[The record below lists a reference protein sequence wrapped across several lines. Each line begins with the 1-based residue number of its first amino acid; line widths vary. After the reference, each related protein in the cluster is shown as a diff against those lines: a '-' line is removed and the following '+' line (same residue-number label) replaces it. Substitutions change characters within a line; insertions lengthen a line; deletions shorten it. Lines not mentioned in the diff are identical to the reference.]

1 MEDVEYFLLISF
13 LFRYFKQEALSTNRD
28 QRVNAL
34 KQIKAVVAEQLKT
47 MKKEKEQ
54 CEWENENMRK
64 AVEKLTKMRNANPQ
78 M

>member
-1 MEDVEYFLLISF
+1 MEDVKYFLLKLF
-13 LFRYFKQEALSTNRD
+13 LFRYFKQEALSADRD

-34 KQIKAVVAEQLKT
+34 KQIKAVVTEQLNT

-64 AVEKLTKMRNANPQ
+64 AVEKLTKMRNANSQ

>member
-1 MEDVEYFLLISF
+1 MEDVEYFLINIIP
-13 LFRYFKQEALSTNRD
+13 FRYFKQEALSTDRD

-34 KQIKAVVAEQLKT
+34 KQVKAVVAEQLKT

-64 AVEKLTKMRNANPQ
+64 AVEKLTKMRKANGK